1 MQWRLSEYT
10 LPEEGELV
18 LVVAEQNEGPD
29 GKHPYVRTGV
39 RLGNVFY
46 EDVERDS
53 LPIIP
58 IKYWMPFP
66 PLPPKQALNSDTK
79 SSGDLELP

>member
-18 LVVAEQNEGPD
+18 LVVAKQDEGPD
-29 GKHPYVRTGV
+29 GKHLYVRTGV
-39 RLGNVFY
+39 RLGNIFY
-46 EDVERDS
+46 ESVERDS

-58 IKYWMPFP
+58 VKYWMPFP
-66 PLPPKQALNSDTK
+66 PPPPNQALDLTAK
-79 SSGDLELP
+79 SSGKSA